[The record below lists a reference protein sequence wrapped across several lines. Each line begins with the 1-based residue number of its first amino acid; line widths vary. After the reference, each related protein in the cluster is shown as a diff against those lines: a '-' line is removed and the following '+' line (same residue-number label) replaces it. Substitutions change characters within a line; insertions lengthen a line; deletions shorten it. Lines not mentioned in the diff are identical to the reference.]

1 MAYFLDLG
9 MSLYLYQK
17 KFINLYFSEEKKMN
31 PRKKAKDQKR
41 MLKQTVKDHVASFNS
56 FD

>member
-1 MAYFLDLG
+1 MAYFLNLG